1 MLKNVNLKRL
11 FAQQTKKGIKPAPE
25 TLLKIKAM
33 TPRHLCRQKQKSV
46 SNALSIETV
55 R

>member
-33 TPRHLCRQKQKSV
+33 TLDTYVDKNKRV
-46 SNALSIETV
+46 
-55 R
+55 